1 MSIHRVVREIVAAA
15 VLLIV
20 PASAFAQ
27 QVGVKAGI
35 NYAYLLPEEDDEA
48 HFYSWRPGPVAGVW
62 FGVPLTTR
70 FPFQAEVLFSEKGVR
85 FDGRAVGLDSDVDI
99 RIRYLEIPL
108 LARAN
113 FGPVS
118 ARSRTFVVVAGAAP
132 AFRLSARDKATLAGR
147 EHTLDRKDQ
156 WKPFDLGLVGGVGVE
171 FGRAL
176 IEARYTHGIPHI
188 NEDDNGEEDRAR
200 NRVFSVTAGFHLR

>member
-1 MSIHRVVREIVAAA
+1 MSVHRVIYAVFAAA
-15 VLLIV
+15 ILLGV
-20 PASAFAQ
+20 PAFANAQ

-35 NYAYLLPEEDDEA
+35 NYTYFLPEEDDEA
-48 HFYSWRPGPVAGVW
+48 PFFSWRPGPVAGVW

-70 FPFQAEVLFSEKGVR
+70 FPFQVEVLFSEKGVR

-113 FGPVS
+113 FGPVT
-118 ARSRTFVVVAGAAP
+118 ARSRASVVAGVAP
-132 AFRLSARDKATLAGR
+132 AFRLSARDKATFEGQ
-147 EHTLDRKDQ
+147 EHTLDRKDT

-171 FGRAL
+171 FGPAL

-200 NRVFSVTAGFHLR
+200 NRVFSLTAGFRLR

>member
-1 MSIHRVVREIVAAA
+1 MSVNGFVPAIVAAA

-35 NYAYLLPEEDDEA
+35 NYTYFLPEEDDEA

-70 FPFQAEVLFSEKGVR
+70 FPFQVEVLFSEKGVR
-85 FDGRAVGLDSDVDI
+85 FDGRAVGFDSDVDI

-113 FGPVS
+113 FGAPGAS
-118 ARSRTFVVVAGAAP
+118 MRTFLVGGVAP
-132 AFRLSARDKATLAGR
+132 AFRLSARDKATFEGQ
-147 EHTLDRKDQ
+147 EHTIDRKDQ

-171 FGRAL
+171 FGPAL
-176 IEARYTHGIPHI
+176 VEARYTHGIPHI

-200 NRVFSVTAGFHLR
+200 NRVFSVTVGFRLR

>member
-1 MSIHRVVREIVAAA
+1 MSIQKVVLAIVVAAI
-15 VLLIV
+15 LLSV
-20 PASAFAQ
+20 PASANAQ
-27 QVGVKAGI
+27 EVGVKAGI
-35 NYAYLLPEEDDEA
+35 NYTYFLPEEEDEA
-48 HFYSWRPGPVAGVW
+48 PFFSWRPGPVAGVW
-62 FGVPLTTR
+62 FGVPLTTG
-70 FPFQAEVLFSEKGVR
+70 FPFQVEVLFSEKGVR
-85 FDGRAVGLDSDVDI
+85 FDGRAVGFDSDVDI

-113 FGPVS
+113 FGPVT
-118 ARSRTFVVVAGAAP
+118 ARSRAFVVAGAAP
-132 AFRLSARDKATLAGR
+132 AFRLSARDKATFAGQ
-147 EHTLDRKDQ
+147 EHTIDRKDT

-200 NRVFSVTAGFHLR
+200 NRVFSVTAGFRLR